1 MIRRPPRSTLFPY
14 TTLFRSGA
22 RRPAHDL
29 PHLAGLDAEPAR
41 PPRRAGRG
49 HPAGHPRAA
58 AAHPAAAARLDPL
71 HQGDAGVAAM
81 ALKAGTQADWAG
93 SLAELIELRLDQLL
107 IADGLP
113 GLPDAPADQ
122 VRSRRHLFL

>member
-1 MIRRPPRSTLFPY
+1 
-14 TTLFRSGA
+14 
-22 RRPAHDL
+22 
-29 PHLAGLDAEPAR
+29 
-41 PPRRAGRG
+41 
-49 HPAGHPRAA
+49 
-58 AAHPAAAARLDPL
+58 
-71 HQGDAGVAAM
+71 M

-122 VRSRRHLFL
+122 VRSRRHLFLAIAQAVVEHLHAHPEAFVLRDSPRRTLLRIERTP